1 MSNTQIFHQS
11 STGALKAKYETA
23 TGTHENFY
31 AEGDVSEAK
40 QFVKEQREIGRNT
53 KSHYQHMAEIPMII
67 VLELQTKWGMDIMGP
82 DFMANPANVTRLK
95 YILKTEYPDLLTMT

>member
-11 STGALKAKYETA
+11 STGALKAKYEIES
-23 TGTHENFY
+23 GTSENFY

-40 QFVKEQREIGRNT
+40 EFVKEQREVGRNT

-67 VLELQTKWGMDIMGP
+67 VLELQSKWGIDIMGP
-82 DFMANPANVTRLK
+82 DFMSDPAQVNRFK
-95 YILKTEYPDLLTMT
+95 YIMKTEYPDLLTMT